1 MILRATRE
9 EEFAVRDEGLRAES
23 NRRHFFTGI
32 APCVCLACSRAP
44 SSVQAADDFTSL
56 GGALFATQMGSK
68 ASQEYEQR
76 VYPRKQALF
85 THLDSSCKEVL
96 EIGVG
101 KGANFGLYPATR
113 AGANVALVQGAG
125 EELPFPDGSF
135 DAVVATL
142 VLCSVEDPWKVLAE
156 VSRVLKPG
164 GRFLFME
171 HVRPGVLGLV
181 QDILDPLQG
190 VVAAGCH
197 LNRRTGD
204 LILAS
209 ASGTSAATPALPSA
223 PPLFER
229 VEPFDRFDAEG
240 QSFLIAPHVA
250 GVAWKKKEVA

>member
-1 MILRATRE
+1 
-9 EEFAVRDEGLRAES
+9 
-23 NRRHFFTGI
+23 
-32 APCVCLACSRAP
+32 
-44 SSVQAADDFTSL
+44 
-56 GGALFATQMGSK
+56 
-68 ASQEYEQR
+68 
-76 VYPRKQALF
+76 
-85 THLDSSCKEVL
+85 
-96 EIGVG
+96 
-101 KGANFGLYPATR
+101 
-113 AGANVALVQGAG
+113 
-125 EELPFPDGSF
+125 
-135 DAVVATL
+135 
-142 VLCSVEDPWKVLAE
+142 
-156 VSRVLKPG
+156 
-164 GRFLFME
+164 ME
-171 HVRPGVLGLV
+171 HVRSGQEGPGVLGLV